1 MRAHVLTNESK
12 GDRVNSYRNSY
23 TDKLMETISKLNTKK
38 DCYDFFE
45 DVCTIKEI
53 LDMSK
58 RLEAAKL
65 LSDGMNYKQI
75 IEKIDISSATL
86 SRVSKALNYGTGG
99 YNKVIK

>member
-1 MRAHVLTNESK
+1 MKSFHNE
-12 GDRVNSYRNSY
+12 Y
-23 TDKLMETISKLNTKK
+23 TDMLMDTIVKLKTRSE
-38 DCYDFFE
+38 CYDFFE

-65 LSDGMNYKQI
+65 LDKGLNYKDI
-75 IEKIDISSATL
+75 IKEIGLSTATL

-99 YNKVIK
+99 YQKAIKK

>member
-1 MRAHVLTNESK
+1 MNSFHNE
-12 GDRVNSYRNSY
+12 Y
-23 TDKLMETISKLNTKK
+23 TDMLMDTIVKLKTRSE
-38 DCYDFFE
+38 CYDFFE

-65 LSDGMNYKQI
+65 LDKGLNYKDI
-75 IEKIDISSATL
+75 IKEIGLSTATL

-99 YNKVIK
+99 YQKAIKK

>member
-1 MRAHVLTNESK
+1 MDTIC
-12 GDRVNSYRNSY
+12 
-23 TDKLMETISKLNTKK
+23 KLKTPD
-38 DCYDFFE
+38 DCYNFFE

-65 LSDGMNYKQI
+65 LNEGLSYKEI
-75 IEKIDISSATL
+75 IDEIGLSTATL

-99 YNKVIK
+99 YKKAIKK

>member
-1 MRAHVLTNESK
+1 MESFHS
-12 GDRVNSYRNSY
+12 DM
-23 TDKLMETISKLNTKK
+23 TDKLMDAIVNLKSKK

-65 LSDGMNYKQI
+65 LDKGLSYKEVI
-75 IEKIDISSATL
+75 AEIGLSTATL

-99 YNKVIK
+99 YKKAIAKNN

>member
-1 MRAHVLTNESK
+1 MDTFHNE
-12 GDRVNSYRNSY
+12 Y
-23 TDKLMETISKLNTKK
+23 TDKLMETISKLNTRE
-38 DCYDFFE
+38 DCYSFFE

-65 LSDGMNYKQI
+65 LSKGLNYNEI
-75 IEKIDISSATL
+75 INEIGISTATL

-99 YNKVIK
+99 YKKAFKI

>member
-1 MRAHVLTNESK
+1 MESFH
-12 GDRVNSYRNSY
+12 DEL
-23 TDKLMETISKLNTKK
+23 TDKLMDTIVNLKTKK

-65 LSDGMNYKQI
+65 LNSGLGYK
-75 IEKIDISSATL
+75 EVMDKVKLSSATL
-86 SRVSKALNYGTGG
+86 SRVSKSLNYGTGG
-99 YNKVIK
+99 YKKVISESKK

>member
-1 MRAHVLTNESK
+1 MESFHS
-12 GDRVNSYRNSY
+12 DM
-23 TDKLMETISKLNTKK
+23 TDKLMDTILNLKSKK

-65 LSDGMNYKQI
+65 LDKGLSYKEVI
-75 IEKIDISSATL
+75 AEIGLSTATL

-99 YNKVIK
+99 YKKAIAKNN

>member
-1 MRAHVLTNESK
+1 M
-12 GDRVNSYRNSY
+12 D
-23 TDKLMETISKLNTKK
+23 TISKLKTRK

-65 LSDGMNYKQI
+65 LDKG
-75 IEKIDISSATL
+75 L
-86 SRVSKALNYGTGG
+86 S
-99 YNKVIK
+99 YNEVI

>member
-1 MRAHVLTNESK
+1 MNLESFH
-12 GDRVNSYRNSY
+12 DEL
-23 TDKLMETISKLNTKK
+23 TDKLMDTIVNLRTRK

-65 LSDGMNYKQI
+65 LNNGLGYKEV
-75 IEKIDISSATL
+75 IEKVGLSSATL
-86 SRVSKALNYGTGG
+86 SRVSKALNYGSGG
-99 YNKVIK
+99 YKKVIGDNK

>member
-1 MRAHVLTNESK
+1 M
-12 GDRVNSYRNSY
+12 
-23 TDKLMETISKLNTKK
+23 LMDTISKLKTR
-38 DCYDFFE
+38 DECYDFFE

-65 LSDGMNYKQI
+65 LDKGLNYKDI
-75 IEKIDISSATL
+75 IKEIGLSTATL

-99 YNKVIK
+99 YQKAIKKWHLEEKKYEKI

>member
-1 MRAHVLTNESK
+1 MEGFHNE
-12 GDRVNSYRNSY
+12 Y
-23 TDKLMETISKLNTKK
+23 TDNLMDTIIKLKTRAE
-38 DCYDFFE
+38 CYDFFE

-65 LSDGMNYKQI
+65 LDKGLNYKDI
-75 IEKIDISSATL
+75 IEKIGLSTATL

-99 YNKVIK
+99 YKKAIKK

>member
-1 MRAHVLTNESK
+1 MESFHNE
-12 GDRVNSYRNSY
+12 Y
-23 TDKLMETISKLNTKK
+23 TDKLMDTISKLKTK
-38 DCYDFFE
+38 DECYDFFE

-65 LSDGMNYKQI
+65 LNDGLNYKDI
-75 IEKIDISSATL
+75 IKKIGLSTATL

-99 YNKVIK
+99 YKRAIKK

>member
-1 MRAHVLTNESK
+1 MESFHNEM
-12 GDRVNSYRNSY
+12 
-23 TDKLMETISKLNTKK
+23 TDKLMDTILNLKSKK

-65 LSDGMNYKQI
+65 LDKGLSYKEVI
-75 IEKIDISSATL
+75 AEIGLSTATL

-99 YNKVIK
+99 YKKAIAKNN

>member
-1 MRAHVLTNESK
+1 MHWRYSRK
-12 GDRVNSYRNSY
+12 GDKVSSYRNSY
-23 TDKLMETISKLNTKK
+23 TDKLIETISKLNTKK

-65 LSDGMNYKQI
+65 LSEGMNYKQI
-75 IEKIDISSATL
+75 ISKIDISSATL

-99 YNKVIK
+99 YKKVIKDKT

>member
-1 MRAHVLTNESK
+1 MKSFHNEF
-12 GDRVNSYRNSY
+12 
-23 TDKLMETISKLNTKK
+23 TDMLMDTISKLKTR
-38 DCYDFFE
+38 DECYDFFE

-65 LSDGMNYKQI
+65 LDKGLNYKDI
-75 IEKIDISSATL
+75 IKEIGLSTATL

-99 YNKVIK
+99 YQKAIKK

>member
-1 MRAHVLTNESK
+1 MESFHS
-12 GDRVNSYRNSY
+12 DM
-23 TDKLMETISKLNTKK
+23 TDKLMDAIVNLKSKK

-65 LSDGMNYKQI
+65 LDKRLSYK
-75 IEKIDISSATL
+75 EVISEIGLSTATL

-99 YNKVIK
+99 YKKAISKNN

>member
-1 MRAHVLTNESK
+1 MDAIINLKNR
-12 GDRVNSYRNSY
+12 
-23 TDKLMETISKLNTKK
+23 K

-65 LSDGMNYKQI
+65 LNAGKAYNEI
-75 IEKIDISSATL
+75 IAEIGISTATL
-86 SRVSKALNYGTGG
+86 SRVSRALNYGSGG
-99 YNKVIK
+99 YKKIINKKGV

>member
-1 MRAHVLTNESK
+1 MDSFHN
-12 GDRVNSYRNSY
+12 DM
-23 TDKLMETISKLNTKK
+23 TDKLMDTIANLKTKK

-65 LSDGMNYKQI
+65 LDKGSSYKEVI
-75 IEKIDISSATL
+75 SKIGLSTATL

-99 YNKVIK
+99 YKKAIKSKNDK

>member
-1 MRAHVLTNESK
+1 MESFHNEF
-12 GDRVNSYRNSY
+12 
-23 TDKLMETISKLNTKK
+23 TDKLMDTILELKTKK

-58 RLEAAKL
+58 RLEAARL
-65 LSDGMNYKQI
+65 LEKGLGYKEVI
-75 IEKIDISSATL
+75 NKIGLSTATL

-99 YNKVIK
+99 YKKAISKKSEKSN

>member
-1 MRAHVLTNESK
+1 MESFHNEK
-12 GDRVNSYRNSY
+12 
-23 TDKLMETISKLNTKK
+23 TDELMDTIVGLKTRK

-65 LSDGMNYKQI
+65 LDDGLSYKEVI
-75 IEKIDISSATL
+75 AKIGISTATL
-86 SRVSKALNYGTGG
+86 SRISRALNYGSGG
-99 YNKVIK
+99 YAKAIKNKK

>member
-1 MRAHVLTNESK
+1 MESFHS
-12 GDRVNSYRNSY
+12 DM
-23 TDKLMETISKLNTKK
+23 TDKLMDAIVNLKSKK

-58 RLEAAKL
+58 RLEAARL
-65 LSDGMNYKQI
+65 LDKGLSYK
-75 IEKIDISSATL
+75 EVISEIGLSTATL

-99 YNKVIK
+99 YKKAIAKNN